1 MPVDPRFR
9 FDTFVV
15 GAANRLAVSAARAVA
30 QSPGA
35 AYNPLFIYAPSG
47 LGKTHLLSAIGH
59 LARQLQP
66 DLNVEYITTDELVEH
81 LHQAVTRGETEL
93 FRERFAGLDVLLLD
107 DVQFLTGRQE
117 TQSELLRLFNALQRS
132 GKQIVLTSDRPP
144 GEIADLDDRLMTR
157 FSGGLLVDMGAPD
170 YETRVAILRRRC
182 DERDVEFAPGVVEEV
197 ARVVFANV
205 REMHGAINRL
215 IAFQTLGEADVTVE
229 SIRDLLGDHG
239 NGNGP
244 ARVTPGAGGY
254 ENFLSGIA
262 VAVAQHID
270 ARRLKLVESTA
281 DWRAQGY
288 LTAPLERALQ
298 STDTSDP
305 DSLIQEFEQKVA
317 RLRALEQEIV
327 ALDPSQRG
335 STQFRDPEALA
346 ELEQLA
352 DTLRGNASPP
362 TPPDAS
368 LVRAE
373 FEVGP
378 SNQLAVHAADA
389 VIEDPGRR
397 YNPLVIHGGPGVGK
411 THLLHAIGNEMVAAS
426 GGAMTVACV
435 RAADFVNE
443 LIAALQDSAIETWRA
458 RYRRVDALL
467 IDEVEHFAGTER
479 TQDEFF
485 HLFNA
490 LTEAG
495 KQIVLTAA
503 RAPRALTD
511 MDERLRSRFEGGLV
525 AEIQPPD
532 LLIRGKL
539 IARQLIRAGITPTAD
554 VLQAAASLVM
564 PTARDALRLGERLIA
579 MAEQSG
585 GRLTSADVSRLSSV
599 RRSTPV
605 HRATPAGD
613 VHFGDREKTVWD
625 WPDLSG
631 RIIEDL
637 R

>member
-1 MPVDPRFR
+1 MALDVRSR

-59 LARQLQP
+59 LSKQLQP
-66 DLNVEYITTDELVEH
+66 DLQAEYITTDELVER
-81 LHQAVTRGETEL
+81 LHQAVTRGEMEA
-93 FRERFAGLDVLLLD
+93 FRQRFADLDVLLLD

-144 GEIADLDDRLMTR
+144 AEIADLDERLITR

-182 DERDVEFAPGVVEEV
+182 AERDVEFAAGVVEEV
-197 ARVVFANV
+197 ARVGFANV
-205 REMHGAINRL
+205 REMQGAINRL
-215 IAFQTLGEADVTVE
+215 IAFQTLGEGDVTVA
-229 SIRDLLGDHG
+229 SIRGLLGDRG
-239 NGNGP
+239 NGGGP
-244 ARVTPGAGGY
+244 SRLTPKSGEY
-254 ENFLSGIA
+254 ENFLSGLA

-270 ARRLKLVESTA
+270 ARRVKLVESTA
-281 DWRAQGY
+281 EWRTQGY
-288 LTAPLERALQ
+288 RTGALERALQ
-298 STDTSDP
+298 SSDTADP
-305 DSLIQEFEQKVA
+305 EALLREFEQQVT
-317 RLRALEQEIV
+317 RLRELEQEIV
-327 ALDPSQRG
+327 ALDPTQRG
-335 STQFRDPEALA
+335 SVQFRDPSAIA
-346 ELEQLA
+346 ELERLA
-352 DTLRGNASPP
+352 ESLRAESSPP
-362 TPPDAS
+362 LPPDPS
-368 LVRAE
+368 LLRAE

-389 VIEDPGRR
+389 IIEEPGRR
-397 YNPLVIHGGPGVGK
+397 YNPLVIHGASGVGK
-411 THLLHAIGNEMVAAS
+411 THLLHAIGNELVAAS

-435 RAADFVNE
+435 NASDFVNE
-443 LIAALQDSAIETWRA
+443 LIAALQDSAIETWRG

-467 IDEVEHFAGTER
+467 IDQIELFAGTER

-490 LTEAG
+490 LTETG
-495 KQIVLTAA
+495 KQVVLTSS
-503 RAPRALTD
+503 RAPRTLTE

-525 AEIQPPD
+525 VELQAPD
-532 LLIRGKL
+532 RLLREKL
-539 IARQLIRAGITPTAD
+539 IARQLATAGVTPAAD
-554 VLQAAASLVM
+554 VLYAAGGLEM
-564 PTARDALRLGERLIA
+564 PTARDVVRLGQRLA
-579 MAEQSG
+579 EMAASG
-585 GRLTSADVSRLSSV
+585 NGRLTTADVSRVSSV

-605 HRATPAGD
+605 HRATPSGD
-613 VHFGDREKTVWD
+613 AHFGDREKTVWD

-631 RIIEDL
+631 RVIEDL

>member
-1 MPVDPRFR
+1 MAIDTRSR

-35 AYNPLFIYAPSG
+35 AYNPLFIYAASG
-47 LGKTHLLSAIGH
+47 LGKTHLLSAIGQ
-59 LARQLQP
+59 LAKQLQP
-66 DLNVEYITTDELVEH
+66 DLQVEYITTDELVEH
-81 LHQAVTRGETEL
+81 LHQAVTRGETEV
-93 FRERFAGLDVLLLD
+93 FRQRFSDLDVLLLD

-117 TQSELLRLFNALQRS
+117 TQSELLRLFNVLQRS

-144 GEIADLDDRLMTR
+144 AEIADLDDRLMTR
-157 FSGGLLVDMGAPD
+157 FSGGLLVDMGTPD

-182 DERDVEFAPGVVEEV
+182 DERDVQFAAGVVEEV

-205 REMHGAINRL
+205 REMQGAINRL
-215 IAFQTLGEADVTVE
+215 IAFQTLGEGDVTVE
-229 SIRDLLGDHG
+229 SIRGLLGDRG

-244 ARVTPGAGGY
+244 QRLTPKNGEY
-254 ENFLSGIA
+254 ESFLSGLA

-270 ARRLKLVESTA
+270 ARRVKLVESTA
-281 DWRAQGY
+281 EWRTQGY
-288 LTAPLERALQ
+288 RTAALERALQ
-298 STDTSDP
+298 STETADP
-305 DSLIQEFEQKVA
+305 DGLLKEFEQRVA
-317 RLRALEQEIV
+317 RLRELEQEII
-327 ALDPSQRG
+327 ALDPTQRG
-335 STQFRDPEALA
+335 SVQFRDPDAIHDLERLA
-346 ELEQLA
+346 ETMRAESA
-352 DTLRGNASPP
+352 PP
-362 TPPDAS
+362 PPPDAA

-389 VIEDPGRR
+389 IVEEPGRR
-397 YNPLVIHGGPGVGK
+397 YNPLVIHGGAGVGK
-411 THLLHAIGNEMVAAS
+411 THLLHAIGNELAAAS

-435 RAADFVNE
+435 SASDFVNE
-443 LIAALQDSAIETWRA
+443 LIAALQDSAIETWRG

-467 IDEVEHFAGTER
+467 IDQIEMFAGTER

-495 KQIVLTAA
+495 KQVVLTSS
-503 RAPRALTD
+503 RAPRTLVE

-525 AEIQPPD
+525 VEIQPPD
-532 LLIRGKL
+532 RLLREKL
-539 IARQLIRAGITPTAD
+539 IARQL
-554 VLQAAASLVM
+554 AAAGVQPSPEVLHAAAGLEM
-564 PTARDALRLGERLIA
+564 PTARDVLRVAERLARIA
-579 MAEQSG
+579 EASN
-585 GRLTSADVSRLSSV
+585 GRLTSADVSRVTSV

-605 HRATPAGD
+605 HRATPSGD

>member
-1 MPVDPRFR
+1 MPLDPRSR

-47 LGKTHLLSAIGH
+47 LGKTHLLSAIGQ
-59 LARQLQP
+59 LAKQLQP
-66 DLNVEYITTDELVEH
+66 DLQVEYITTDELVEQ
-81 LHQAVTRGETEL
+81 LHQAVTRGETEA
-93 FRERFAGLDVLLLD
+93 FRQRLAELDVLLLD

-117 TQSELLRLFNALQRS
+117 TQSELLRLFNVLQRS

-144 GEIADLDDRLMTR
+144 AEIADLDDRLMTR

-182 DERDVEFAPGVVEEV
+182 DERDVTFAPGVVEEV

-205 REMHGAINRL
+205 REMQGAINRL
-215 IAFQTLGEADVTVE
+215 IAFQTLGEGDVTVE
-229 SIRDLLGDHG
+229 SIRGLLGDRG
-239 NGNGP
+239 NGGSP
-244 ARVTPGAGGY
+244 QRLTPKSGEY
-254 ENFLSGIA
+254 ESFLSGLA

-270 ARRLKLVESTA
+270 ARRVKLVESTA
-281 DWRAQGY
+281 EWRTQGFR
-288 LTAPLERALQ
+288 TAALERALQ
-298 STDTSDP
+298 SADTPDP
-305 DSLIQEFEQKVA
+305 DALLQEFEQKVT
-317 RLRALEQEIV
+317 RLRELEQEIV

-335 STQFRDPEALA
+335 SVQFRDPEAIEDLERLA
-346 ELEQLA
+346 EM
-352 DTLRGNASPP
+352 LRAESSPP
-362 TPPDAS
+362 APPDVS

-389 VIEDPGRR
+389 IVEEPGVR

-411 THLLHAIGNEMVAAS
+411 THLLHAIGNELVAAS
-426 GGAMTVACV
+426 GGAMTIACV
-435 RAADFVNE
+435 NASDFVNE
-443 LIAALQDSAIETWRA
+443 LIAALQDSAIETWRG

-467 IDEVEHFAGTER
+467 IDQIEMFAGTER

-485 HLFNA
+485 HLFNT

-495 KQIVLTAA
+495 KQVVLTSS
-503 RAPRALTD
+503 RAPRTLTE

-525 AEIQPPD
+525 VEIQPPD
-532 LLIRGKL
+532 RLLREKL
-539 IARQLIRAGITPTAD
+539 IARQLAAAGVTPTPD
-554 VLQAAASLVM
+554 VLHAAAGLEM
-564 PTARDALRLGERLIA
+564 PTARDALRVGERLAEMA
-579 MAEQSG
+579 MHSR
-585 GRLTSADVSRLSSV
+585 GRLTSADVSRVTAV

-605 HRATPAGD
+605 HRATPSGD
-613 VHFGDREKTVWD
+613 TPFGDREKTVWD

>member
-1 MPVDPRFR
+1 MALDSRFR

-47 LGKTHLLSAIGH
+47 LGKTHLLSAIGQ

-66 DLNVEYITTDELVEH
+66 DLNVEYVTTDELVEH

-93 FRERFAGLDVLLLD
+93 FRERFAALDVLLLD
-107 DVQFLTGRQE
+107 DAQFLTGRQE
-117 TQSELLRLFNALQRS
+117 TQSELLRLFNVLQRS
-132 GKQIVLTSDRPP
+132 GKQIVLTCDRPP
-144 GEIADLDDRLMTR
+144 AEIADLDERLMTR

-239 NGNGP
+239 NGGQP
-244 ARVTPGAGGY
+244 ARLTPGGGGY
-254 ENFLSGIA
+254 ESFLSGIT

-270 ARRLKLVESTA
+270 ARRVKLVESTA

-288 LTAPLERALQ
+288 LTGPLERALQ
-298 STDTSDP
+298 SADTSDP
-305 DSLIQEFEQKVA
+305 DGLIQEFEQKVA
-317 RLRALEQEIV
+317 RLRELEQEVV

-335 STQFRDPEALA
+335 SVQFRDPEALE

-352 DTLRGNASPP
+352 EALRAQASPP
-362 TPPDAS
+362 TAPDAS
-368 LVRAE
+368 LLRPD

-389 VIEDPGRR
+389 VVQEPGRR
-397 YNPLVIHGGPGVGK
+397 YNPLVIHGGTGVGK

-467 IDEVEHFAGTER
+467 IDEVEQFAGTER

-485 HLFNA
+485 HLFNT

-525 AEIQPPD
+525 VEIQPPD
-532 LLIRGKL
+532 MLLRGKL
-539 IARQLIRAGITPTAD
+539 IARQLVRAGIEPTAD
-554 VLQAAASLVM
+554 VLQAAAALVM
-564 PTARDALRLGERLIA
+564 PTARDALRVGERLA
-579 MAEQSG
+579 EMAGKAS
-585 GRLTSADVSRLSSV
+585 GRLTSTDVSRLSSV

-605 HRATPAGD
+605 HRATPSGD